1 MVGETFNRA
10 EPILLPLL
18 GVRFEEGNLL
28 SLPVSQP
35 YASVSISM
43 SILVSE
49 ESLRGMGGSLLL

>member
-1 MVGETFNRA
+1 MVGEAFNRA

-28 SLPVSQP
+28 SITSLQS
-35 YASVSISM
+35 YASISISM

-49 ESLRGMGGSLLL
+49 ESLRGMGGALLH